1 MIIFMYYLF
10 FLLKFIVSFIVWYVL
25 ILLGYFV
32 FRVLKF
38 LVLFIR
44 DLGGRLGLMIGF
56 LVEINDVYSLG
67 EGCVGRLG

>member
-1 MIIFMYYLF
+1 M
-10 FLLKFIVSFIVWYVL
+10 L